1 MSALGLPS
9 KLEILLLSSL
19 LLYSMSA
26 LLLIPFALIGL
37 LPLVRK
43 HVFRLIAICA
53 ILPGVILG
61 SLSLLLVDNFTYT
74 VFSFGIVTSQTWIRG
89 IYGVLFLIAVALWWF
104 YVTRKIGEIT
114 WTRSSTLVQKVVISG
129 LVLSFLAPAPIVAY
143 RVFNQHQRNPIKL
156 FASGSRPNVLII
168 TTDGLSATNLSVY
181 GYERK
186 TTPNLEKLARSSLVA
201 ENAFANASS
210 TTGSLVSLYTSKSPF
225 RTRVLYP
232 PDVLR
237 GADAYQHLPGIL
249 KSLGYYNA
257 QFTVPHYADA
267 LTQNVLDGFDII
279 NGRDVSEIGSISTFN
294 HFMPINEAN
303 FIHELYQRLVER
315 LGHIFYIADTEN
327 PYSQVT
333 QPAKRIADLVKI
345 RKSLKL
351 LETSSNPV
359 FIHIHLMGTH
369 GPLWHPEKQIYSSGQ
384 DVNQQEPWN
393 VDFYDDSIR
402 GFDKSIGM
410 MIKEL
415 TRKGLLENTIIIIGS
430 DHGKKWDS
438 LQRIPLLIRFPHGAH
453 TGVIKVNVQ
462 NMDIA
467 PTILDF
473 LGLNKPEWMDGESLY
488 KIGSTQRPI
497 MTAMNANFL
506 LVSNGD
512 SLLQTDQAKVAPPFY
527 QFSTISS
534 INCQRWDQLWLLD
547 HILDIGEIDAHTS
560 PCREGDLIGEE
571 RAFNLFVDYLKAY
584 DFDVSSLKDYGKISI
599 KP

>member
-1 MSALGLPS
+1 
-9 KLEILLLSSL
+9 
-19 LLYSMSA
+19 
-26 LLLIPFALIGL
+26 
-37 LPLVRK
+37 
-43 HVFRLIAICA
+43 
-53 ILPGVILG
+53 
-61 SLSLLLVDNFTYT
+61 
-74 VFSFGIVTSQTWIRG
+74 
-89 IYGVLFLIAVALWWF
+89 
-104 YVTRKIGEIT
+104 
-114 WTRSSTLVQKVVISG
+114 
-129 LVLSFLAPAPIVAY
+129 
-143 RVFNQHQRNPIKL
+143 
-156 FASGSRPNVLII
+156 
-168 TTDGLSATNLSVY
+168 
-181 GYERK
+181 
-186 TTPNLEKLARSSLVA
+186 
-201 ENAFANASS
+201 
-210 TTGSLVSLYTSKSPF
+210 
-225 RTRVLYP
+225 
-232 PDVLR
+232 
-237 GADAYQHLPGIL
+237 
-249 KSLGYYNA
+249 
-257 QFTVPHYADA
+257 
-267 LTQNVLDGFDII
+267 
-279 NGRDVSEIGSISTFN
+279 
-294 HFMPINEAN
+294 
-303 FIHELYQRLVER
+303 
-315 LGHIFYIADTEN
+315 
-327 PYSQVT
+327 
-333 QPAKRIADLVKI
+333 
-345 RKSLKL
+345 
-351 LETSSNPV
+351 
-359 FIHIHLMGTH
+359 
-369 GPLWHPEKQIYSSGQ
+369 
-384 DVNQQEPWN
+384 

-571 RAFNLFVDYLKAY
+571 RAFNLFVDYLKAH